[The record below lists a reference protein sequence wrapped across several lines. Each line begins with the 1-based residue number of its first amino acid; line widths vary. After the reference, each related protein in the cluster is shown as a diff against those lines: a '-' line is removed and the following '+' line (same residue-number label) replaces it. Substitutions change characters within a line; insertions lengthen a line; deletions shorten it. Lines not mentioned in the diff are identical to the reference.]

1 MAVRGVWQT
10 FDPIVT
16 GAWAVASGLA
26 LGRLGHRSLG
36 TVGVALGSV
45 AVLFAGLRAT
55 GVQPEPVLYVAAAV
69 LGVAIW
75 AYVLGL
81 TGWLWREV
89 GVRPSEPP
97 RRPQTDRPVFRT
109 RR

>member
-1 MAVRGVWQT
+1 MALTALGEAAVRGVWQT

-16 GAWAVASGLA
+16 GAWAVATGLA
-26 LGRLGHRSLG
+26 LGRLGHGLLG
-36 TVGVALGSV
+36 RVGVALGGV

-55 GVQPEPVLYVAAAV
+55 DVPEPVLYVAAAL

-81 TGWLWREV
+81 TAWLWKEARA
-89 GVRPSEPP
+89 RP
-97 RRPQTDRPVFRT
+97 
-109 RR
+109 